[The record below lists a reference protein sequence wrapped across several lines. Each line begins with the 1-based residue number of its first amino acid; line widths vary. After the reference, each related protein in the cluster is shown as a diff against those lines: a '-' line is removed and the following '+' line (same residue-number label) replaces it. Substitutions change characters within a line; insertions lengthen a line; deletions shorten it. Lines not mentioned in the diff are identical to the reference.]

1 VTNELGAFLRARR
14 AQLSPRDVGLPHA
27 EGGRRVPGLR
37 REEVANL
44 AAISVNY
51 YERLERG
58 RVVASAAVLAA
69 LVKALLLSDTQ
80 RTHLYALAG
89 RPKPRRRPRQPVR
102 PAMRRMLD
110 QVTAVPALVVG
121 PRLDVLAWNHL
132 AAAVFVDFAQVP
144 AAKRNF
150 VRLLF
155 ADTTMRSRHVDW
167 PEAARIT
174 VAALRLETADDPDD
188 PDLADLVGELSVRFP
203 DFGVWW
209 AARRAGAAL
218 SGTARLRHPLTGD
231 LDLDHDV
238 WQLPDGG
245 RQRLLML
252 SAGPG
257 SSAYERLQILASWTT
272 AAL

>member
-1 VTNELGAFLRARR
+1 MTNELGAFLRARR
-14 AQLSPRDVGLPHA
+14 AELTPRDVGLPYA
-27 EGGRRVPGLR
+27 DAVRRVPGLR
-37 REEVANL
+37 REEVATL

-51 YERLERG
+51 YERLEQG

-69 LVKALLLSDTQ
+69 LVKALRLTDTQ

-89 RPKPRRRPRQPVR
+89 RPRPRRRPRQPVR

-110 QVTAVPALVVG
+110 QVGAVPALVLG

-144 AAKRNF
+144 AAKRNL

-155 ADTTMRSRHVDW
+155 ADTAMRARHADW
-167 PEAARIT
+167 PEAART
-174 VAALRLETADDPDD
+174 AVAALRLETADDPDD
-188 PDLADLVGELSVRFP
+188 PDLAELVGELSVRFP
-203 DFGVWW
+203 DFGAWW
-209 AARRAGAAL
+209 AARRAGAAVT
-218 SGTARLRHPLTGD
+218 GAARLRHPLIGD
-231 LDLDHDV
+231 LTLDYDV
-238 WQLPDGG
+238 WELPDGG

-257 SSAYERLQILASWTT
+257 SSTYERLQILASWTA